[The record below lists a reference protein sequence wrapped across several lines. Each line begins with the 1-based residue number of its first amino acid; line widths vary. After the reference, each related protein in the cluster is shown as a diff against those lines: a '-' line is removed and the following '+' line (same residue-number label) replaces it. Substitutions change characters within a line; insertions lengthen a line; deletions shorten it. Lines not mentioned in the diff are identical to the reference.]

1 MRIKLSQSD
10 WQRIGEEMGWIKV
23 AFDPNRGG
31 PGRAEPMLG
40 RGPVYSHLK
49 KLIER
54 LKSEG
59 KDTSGVEQT
68 ARKDDQIWNKVK
80 ELLSKLPRNYR
91 YMEYDEFSD
100 EEKKTIH
107 EIEKMFA
114 WINGGNINSNGW
126 WPAIVA
132 FDDTPRE
139 KREEYERIFTES
151 RDAHYPREGD
161 KLEMPSLRKRLEVST
176 YGTMKDPEVER
187 HLSQNTPFMNME
199 RDKELIKFKNRF
211 KKIRGRYPTEAEI
224 KNFIKS
230 KFTEM
235 F

>member
-10 WQRIGEEMGWIKV
+10 WQRIGEQMGWMKV
-23 AFDPNRGG
+23 AFDPNRGA

-40 RGPVYSHLK
+40 RDYVSSSSNLK
-49 KLIER
+49 KLIEE

-59 KDTSGVEQT
+59 KDTSGIEQT
-68 ARKDDQIWNKVK
+68 ARKDDQMIAKAK
-80 ELLSKLPRNYR
+80 ELISKLPRNYI
-91 YMEYDEFSD
+91 YMLYKEFND

-107 EIEKMFA
+107 EIEKIQA
-114 WINGGNINSNGW
+114 WLMGRSIYNRGW

-139 KREEYERIFTES
+139 KREEYERIFRES
-151 RDAHYPREGD
+151 RDAHYLRGGVKSE
-161 KLEMPSLRKRLEVST
+161 LPSLRKRLNKST

-199 RDKELIKFKNRF
+199 RDKKLIEFKYYFRQGN
-211 KKIRGRYPTEAEI
+211 GRDPTEAEI
-224 KNFIKS
+224 KEYMENL
-230 KFTEM
+230 
-235 F
+235 